1 MVTRLPSV
9 WTEPLLLGTGLSRV
23 FDDFFKD
30 FRNVG
35 LDVAPSFGRS
45 DIYEKD
51 NKLVIE
57 TELPGVRKEDVS
69 IKVEKDTLSISGEMK
84 RNEEVKEENYFR
96 MGRRYGSFQ
105 RTFPLPADIVD
116 KKSIEAAFKDGI
128 LKVTIPLKE
137 SIKEKEQPI
146 EIKIR

>member
-57 TELPGVRKEDVS
+57 TELPGAKKEDVS
-69 IKVEKDTLSISGEMK
+69 IKVEKDILSISGEM
-84 RNEEVKEENYFR
+84 
-96 MGRRYGSFQ
+96 
-105 RTFPLPADIVD
+105 
-116 KKSIEAAFKDGI
+116 
-128 LKVTIPLKE
+128 
-137 SIKEKEQPI
+137 
-146 EIKIR
+146 